1 MGDGPRS
8 PIQSSPDPESSMAF
22 AVPTVYRWSQSIVR
36 LSESRVSQIGGGSHV
51 RQGIKVF
58 DADAH
63 VIYPP
68 DLWPRFLDKRYTDRV
83 GVRQPVPGFETYNP
97 VVVDG
102 RWTQSD
108 TILYGQFQKY
118 IDWTKDDMIAK
129 YGDDLVLGGFTG
141 DRVARALAVDG
152 IDLSVVYGP
161 EYDLW
166 FDGIDPDIQA
176 AMVRAY
182 NRWGE
187 EMRETSGG
195 RVHTAGPIPLQDVTR
210 AVTEIDHAYHQLGI
224 RCFWARPDE
233 FNHRTLGDR
242 YYDPI
247 WELLQ
252 DLDVAFATHEFMGL
266 RGNSFGSDRFT
277 GYNEWHIVVHPFE
290 AMGAIVSMICHGVFE
305 RFPRL
310 RVAYLEAGCGW
321 LPSWLHRIDE
331 HLEIGG
337 REFPE
342 LTMSASEYFA
352 RNCWIT
358 TECEDPYVADVIGW
372 MGDDRILFES
382 DFPHPDS
389 KFPNTTQ
396 EFLNLCPDRISL
408 EAKRKVLWDNPVDFY
423 RFPESYYPV
432 EFTEANATDP
442 S

>member
-1 MGDGPRS
+1 VRDG
-8 PIQSSPDPESSMAF
+8 
-22 AVPTVYRWSQSIVR
+22 
-36 LSESRVSQIGGGSHV
+36 L
-51 RQGIKVF
+51 KVF

-68 DLWPRFLDKRYTDRV
+68 DLWQRYLEPRYAGRV

-97 VVVDG
+97 VTVDG
-102 RWTQSD
+102 RWTQHD

-129 YGDDLVLGGFTG
+129 YGEDLVVGGFTG

-152 IDLSVVYGP
+152 IDLCVIYGP

-166 FDGIDPDIQA
+166 PDGIDPDMQA

-182 NRWGE
+182 NRWGAD
-187 EMRETSGG
+187 MREASGR
-195 RVHTAGPIPLQDVTR
+195 RVHTSGPVPLQDVTR
-210 AVTEIDHAYHQLGI
+210 AVAEIQYAHDELGI

-242 YYDPI
+242 YYDPV

-252 DLDVAFATHEFMGL
+252 DLDVPFATHEFMGL
-266 RGNSFGSDRFT
+266 RGNSFGNERFR
-277 GYNEWHIVVHPFE
+277 GYTEWHTVVHPFE
-290 AMGAIVSMICHGVFE
+290 AMGAIVAMICQGVFE

-321 LPSWLHRIDE
+321 LPSWLHRLDE
-331 HLEIGG
+331 HLEIAGA

-342 LTMSASEYFA
+342 LTMSATEYFR

-358 TECEDPYVADVIGW
+358 TECDDPYVADVVTW
-372 MGDDRILFES
+372 LGDDRILFES

-389 KFPNTTQ
+389 KFPRTTQ
-396 EFLNLCPDRISL
+396 AFLELLPERISVDT
-408 EAKRKVLWDNPVDFY
+408 KRRILWDNPVAFY
-423 RFPESYYPV
+423 RFPDAYLSADFQEGAAAAR
-432 EFTEANATDP
+432 T
-442 S
+442 